1 MEMLLYKTLKWKLNY
16 PTPGEISRRLVNMTN
31 AVSLDDFSAF
41 MKKVDNFS
49 DLCLSG
55 NYYSFDLEK
64 IFFGMNFYFLTGGGG
79 TRE

>member
-31 AVSLDDFSAF
+31 AVAMDDFSVF

-55 NYYSFDLEK
+55 N
-64 IFFGMNFYFLTGGGG
+64 GAFLTKKFSFIFLMIIEM
-79 TRE
+79 RERLF